1 MAKFNRAQRRA
12 IEKRVF
18 RANLKIDNVQQEAA
32 DQRVEDVAH
41 RVAQIC
47 LRAICLT
54 ELFHWKDLAKKDK
67 RIENTI
73 DIMHEYVNKIKN
85 NSLSDAEYLATKE
98 IDRALTEWWRTHDEE
113 VKQNEF

>member
-12 IEKRVF
+12 IKKRVF

-32 DQRVEDVAH
+32 DQRAEDVAH
-41 RVAQIC
+41 RVVQIC

-85 NSLSDAEYLATKE
+85 GTLSKDETAATEK
-98 IDRALTEWWRTHDEE
+98 IDRALTEWWRVHENEE
-113 VKQNEF
+113 VQ